1 MRLSIPIYTFK
12 AFPDLICPLMLNQVY
27 SKNKVTMYPE
37 LQLNN
42 RTLKQNAKMMTCSTK
57 LTLHGVFPVK

>member
-42 RTLKQNAKMMTCSTK
+42 RIDLISLYTEKQTNN
-57 LTLHGVFPVK
+57 

>member
-12 AFPDLICPLMLNQVY
+12 AFPDLICLLMLNQVY

-42 RTLKQNAKMMTCSTK
+42 RIDLISLYTEKQTNN
-57 LTLHGVFPVK
+57 